1 MNLLKPVISAIALI
15 LASTSFA
22 GDEDK
27 WDFEIEP
34 YIFATSIDGDT
45 SVGRATGLP
54 VEINTSDI
62 LETLNAALMLHF
74 EGFDKSNGWG
84 FIVDYSFMDL
94 RDEISTSRRG
104 VLSTKLRQGVLE
116 LDVFRRY
123 EVAGG
128 LLDYTAGVRWWD
140 SDIEAQVDIALLP
153 GSPGVDITQ
162 DWVDFVVGMR
172 WQKPINDNWAFVAR
186 GDIGGFG
193 FASNFTSQAL
203 LGAKYNINDKFVID
217 INYKAVWVDYETGAK
232 NSRNY
237 FAYDTVTHG
246 PLVGLIYKF

>member
-1 MNLLKPVISAIALI
+1 MNLLKLAISAIALT
-15 LASTSFA
+15 LASTGFA
-22 GDEDK
+22 GDEGQ
-27 WDFEIEP
+27 WAFEIEP

-45 SVGRATGLP
+45 SVGRANGLP
-54 VEINTSDI
+54 VEISTSDI
-62 LETLNAALMLHF
+62 LETLNSALMLHF

-84 FIVDYSFMDL
+84 FIADYSFMDM
-94 RDEISTSRRG
+94 RDEISASRRG

-123 EVAGG
+123 EVTGG

-140 SDIEAQVDIALLP
+140 NDIEAQVDIALLP
-153 GSPGVDITQ
+153 GSPRVDIKQ

-172 WQKPINDNWAFVAR
+172 WQKPINDSWAFVAR

-193 FASNFTSQAL
+193 FASNFTSQAIV
-203 LGAKYNINDKFVID
+203 GAKYNLNESFLID
-217 INYKAVWVDYETGAK
+217 ISYKAVWVDYETGNK
-232 NSRNY
+232 NSSNY

>member
-1 MNLLKPVISAIALI
+1 
-15 LASTSFA
+15 
-22 GDEDK
+22 
-27 WDFEIEP
+27 
-34 YIFATSIDGDT
+34 
-45 SVGRATGLP
+45 
-54 VEINTSDI
+54 
-62 LETLNAALMLHF
+62 
-74 EGFDKSNGWG
+74 
-84 FIVDYSFMDL
+84 
-94 RDEISTSRRG
+94 
-104 VLSTKLRQGVLE
+104 
-116 LDVFRRY
+116 
-123 EVAGG
+123 VAGG
-128 LLDYTAGVRWWD
+128 WLDYTAGVRWWD
-140 SDIEAQVDIALLP
+140 NDIEAQVDIALLP
-153 GSPGVDITQ
+153 GSPGVDIKQ